1 MLLLSRGGRTMNRKR
16 MTHEER
22 KVETRKMLLD
32 AAANVFAQLGFHGAS
47 VDKIAEYAGYSK
59 GAVYANFDSKEEL
72 FLALLEEKMKSDIDT
87 IHQAMKQQQSVDQF
101 IEKMDYYFD
110 LERQTNRVWSILN
123 MEFLLYAMRQKS
135 VREKWTAMIVE
146 SVEQISDGIEKMME
160 TNNHLK
166 DQSSEEIAW
175 TILSLGNGMATLH
188 YIAEDRVPHKLY
200 GKALQ
205 NMFKPY

>member
-1 MLLLSRGGRTMNRKR
+1 MNRKR
-16 MTHEER
+16 RTHEER
-22 KVETRKMLLD
+22 KVETRKMLLN
-32 AAANVFAQLGFHGAS
+32 AAAEIFAQLGFHGAS

-59 GAVYANFDSKEEL
+59 GAVYANFNSKEEL
-72 FLALLEEKMKSDIDT
+72 FLALLEEKMKRDVDT

-101 IEKMDYYFD
+101 IEKIDYYFD

-123 MEFLLYAMRQKS
+123 MEFLLYAMRQES
-135 VREKWTAMIVE
+135 VREKWTAMIVD

-160 TNNHLK
+160 PDNHMK
-166 DQSSEEIAW
+166 IQSSEELAW

-188 YIAEDRVPHKLY
+188 YIAEDRVPPKLY

-205 NMFKPY
+205 NIFRPS

>member
-1 MLLLSRGGRTMNRKR
+1 
-16 MTHEER
+16 
-22 KVETRKMLLD
+22 
-32 AAANVFAQLGFHGAS
+32 
-47 VDKIAEYAGYSK
+47 
-59 GAVYANFDSKEEL
+59 
-72 FLALLEEKMKSDIDT
+72 
-87 IHQAMKQQQSVDQF
+87 
-101 IEKMDYYFD
+101 
-110 LERQTNRVWSILN
+110 